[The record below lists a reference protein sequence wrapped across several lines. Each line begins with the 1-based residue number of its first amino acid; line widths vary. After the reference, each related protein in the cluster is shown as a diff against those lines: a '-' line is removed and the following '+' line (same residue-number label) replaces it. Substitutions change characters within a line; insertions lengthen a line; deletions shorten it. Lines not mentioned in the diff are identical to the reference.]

1 MNRTLNVVRMQLV
14 NRQTFIWIP
23 LIILAGAFVLMLLV
37 IMMIPGDKPKIG
49 GAGQAP
55 LWYFLVVGVQ
65 ALAYS
70 FPFSQAMS
78 VTRRDF
84 HLGTFVTAMLTS
96 VILAVLFTLGGLVEG
111 ATDGYGRNGYFFR
124 IPWLTDGPWFVTLL
138 VFFSAAMLFFAVGY
152 AAAAVYKRW
161 GTLWLTVVLIA
172 LGLALVG
179 LGWLLIVTDTW
190 VSAFAWIGEQG
201 PQGLG
206 LGMLGAAV
214 VLSLASYGVLRRT
227 TP

>member
-1 MNRTLNVVRMQLV
+1 
-14 NRQTFIWIP
+14 
-23 LIILAGAFVLMLLV
+23 
-37 IMMIPGDKPKIG
+37 
-49 GAGQAP
+49 
-55 LWYFLVVGVQ
+55 VGVQ
-65 ALAYS
+65 ALALS

-78 VTRRDF
+78 VTRREF
-84 HLGTFVTAMLTS
+84 HLGTLATAGMTS
-96 VILAVLFTLGGLVEG
+96 VILAVVFTLGGVVEE
-111 ATDGYGRNGYFFR
+111 ATNGYGRNGYFFR

-138 VFFSAAMLFFAVGY
+138 VYFSAALLFFPVGY

-161 GTLWLTVVLIA
+161 GTLWLTIVLVA
-172 LGLALVG
+172 FGLLLVG

-190 VSAFAWIGEQG
+190 TGTFEWVGMQG

-206 LGMLGAAV
+206 VGMLGATA